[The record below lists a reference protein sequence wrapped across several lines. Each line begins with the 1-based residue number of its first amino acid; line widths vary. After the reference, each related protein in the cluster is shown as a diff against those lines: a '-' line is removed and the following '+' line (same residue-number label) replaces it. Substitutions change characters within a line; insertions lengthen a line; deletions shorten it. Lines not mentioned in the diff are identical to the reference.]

1 MSDKQI
7 PKIINYCWFGD
18 KPLPELAQKCI
29 ASWKKFCP
37 DYEIKEWNESNYDVT
52 KNNYMKTA
60 FENKQW
66 AFVSDYARLDII
78 YEYGG
83 IYFDT
88 DVELVRPLDDLLNLK
103 GFMGIENEKALTG
116 EKFCN
121 TGLGF
126 GAIPKLPII
135 KEFRD
140 NYEHINFI
148 KEDGSFNQT
157 VCSVFQTS
165 ILLKKGLKFDNSI
178 QEIDGLTIF
187 PAEYF
192 APKEFF
198 SGKINLTANTYSIHH
213 FDASW
218 VDVDKDK
225 GAGIMRKDR
234 LDKLSIVLAP
244 EEEKILYTD
253 ILYNDF
259 DIKTKQDL
267 YIAVAIMEKIFS
279 AGNKYF
285 ENGNLYQTIRS
296 SIFRLSEASIN
307 NKVPSLKLYFTTF
320 RKWKIFDTQRA
331 NLRYIYHCLRNLI
344 HV

>member
-1 MSDKQI
+1 MSDQQI
-7 PKIINYCWFGD
+7 PKIIHYCWFGG
-18 KPLPELAQKCI
+18 KPLPELVQKRI

-37 DYEIKEWNESNYDVT
+37 DYEIKEWNESNYDIT
-52 KNNYMKTA
+52 KNNYMNKA

-88 DVELVRPLDDLLNLK
+88 DVEVVRPLDDLLNLK
-103 GFMGIENEKALTG
+103 GFAGVEHEKTLTG
-116 EKFCN
+116 EKLCN

-178 QEIDGLTIF
+178 QEIEGLTIF

-192 APKEFF
+192 APKEYF
-198 SGKINLTANTYSIHH
+198 SGKITLTKNTYSIHH
-213 FDASW
+213 FDAYW
-218 VDVDKDK
+218 VNNGLGMIKKDK
-225 GAGIMRKDR
+225 
-234 LDKLSIVLAP
+234 LDNWGIVLTP
-244 EEEKILYTD
+244 EEEKILYTE

-259 DIKTKQDL
+259 NIKTKQDL
-267 YIAVAIMEKIFS
+267 LVAVGIMEKIFS
-279 AGNKYF
+279 TANKYF
-285 ENGNLYQTIRS
+285 ENDNLYQTVQT
-296 SIFRLSEASIN
+296 SIFRLSEASIK
-307 NKVPSLKLYFTTF
+307 NKVTSLKLYFTKF
-320 RKWKIFDTQRA
+320 REWKIFKTPRA
-331 NLRYIYHCLRNLI
+331 NLRYIYHCLRNIL

>member
-7 PKIINYCWFGD
+7 PKIINYCWFGG
-18 KPLPELAQKCI
+18 KPLPELAKKCI

-37 DYEIKEWNESNYDVT
+37 DYEIKEWNEFNYDVT
-52 KNNYMKTA
+52 KNNYMQEA

-78 YEYGG
+78 YENGG
-83 IYFDT
+83 IYFDI
-88 DVELVRPLDDLLNLK
+88 DVEVVRSLDSLLNLK
-103 GFMGIENEKALTG
+103 GFMGIENEKTLTG

-135 KEFRD
+135 KELRD
-140 NYEHINFI
+140 NYEHIRFI
-148 KEDGSFNQT
+148 KEDGSLNQT
-157 VCSVFQTS
+157 MCSVFQTE
-165 ILLKKGLKFDNSI
+165 ILLKKGLKLDNSI
-178 QEIDGLTIF
+178 QEIEGLTIF

-198 SGKINLTANTYSIHH
+198 SGKINLTENTYSIHH

-218 VDVDKDK
+218 VEVNY
-225 GAGIMRKDR
+225 GLGIMKKDR
-234 LDKLSIVLAP
+234 LDKWNIVLTP

-259 DIKTKQDL
+259 NVKTKQDL
-267 YIAVAIMEKIFS
+267 YIAVGIMEKIFNTAS
-279 AGNKYF
+279 KYF
-285 ENGNLYQTIRS
+285 GNDNLYRTMRH
-296 SIFRLSEASIN
+296 SIFRLSEASIK
-307 NKVPSLKLYFTTF
+307 NKTTSLKLYFTTF
-320 RKWKIFDTQRA
+320 RKWKIFETPRVKA
-331 NLRYIYHCLRNLI
+331 RYIYHSLRNLL

>member
-1 MSDKQI
+1 MSDQQI
-7 PKIINYCWFGD
+7 PKIIHYCWFGG

-52 KNNYMKTA
+52 KNNYMKKA

-78 YEYGG
+78 YENGG
-83 IYFDT
+83 TYFDI
-88 DVELVRPLDDLLNLK
+88 DVEVVRSLDSLLNLK
-103 GFMGIENEKALTG
+103 GFMGIENEKTFAG

-157 VCSVFQTS
+157 VCSVFQTE

-178 QEIDGLTIF
+178 QEIEGLTIF

-198 SGKINLTANTYSIHH
+198 SGKINLTENTYSIHH

-218 VDVDKDK
+218 VEVDD
-225 GAGIMRKDR
+225 GFGIMKKDG
-234 LDKLSIVLAP
+234 LNHWGIVLTP
-244 EEEKILYTD
+244 EEERILYTE

-259 DIKTKQDL
+259 NIKTKQDL
-267 YIAVAIMEKIFS
+267 YIAVGIMEKIFS
-279 AGNKYF
+279 IGNKYF
-285 ENGNLYQTIRS
+285 ENDNLYRTIS
-296 SIFRLSEASIN
+296 FAIFKLSEASIK
-307 NKVPSLKLYFTTF
+307 NKVTSLKLYFTTF
-320 RKWKIFDTQRA
+320 KKWKIFKTPRA
-331 NLRYIYHCLRNLI
+331 NLRYIYHCLRNMF